1 MGSCL
6 TKIKINEDMFLTLK
20 SNPNDKLLL
29 SLCLHYDIYDKESQR
44 KIDEL
49 CQLSLTTDKGVIFA
63 FSEES
68 NSVENRPKDNVFLGS
83 TESAEVKKENLP

>member
-6 TKIKINEDMFLTLK
+6 TKITITEDMFLTLK
-20 SNPNDKLLL
+20 SAPNDKLLL

-49 CQLSLTTDKGVIFA
+49 CQLSLTTDKGV
-63 FSEES
+63 
-68 NSVENRPKDNVFLGS
+68 SVFIGS
-83 TESAEVKKENLP
+83 TESAEMKKDNLP